1 MPISPLLAYLIV
13 DSREYGK
20 IKEFVEKLTSGGANE
35 QIILD
40 LIENPM
46 LGGETNAEKRE
57 KEKARATRAAG
68 NRSAIVRADAGSL
81 TLSSSEGLP
90 RPASPVTPPAV
101 SSVTSPHVGAWGGA
115 GALAASGAQV
125 EAEAAKAEAD
135 AKDPKEAAAK
145 AKAGGAPV
153 DPAGGAPVDPAGGAP
168 VDPAGGAPVDPA
180 GGAPVDPAGAAGEE
194 SKENLGEPVDPTKLL
209 GKIAEKLTPED
220 IMNVFIVILTL
231 LNKNR

>member
-153 DPAGGAPVDPAGGAP
+153 DPAG
-168 VDPAGGAPVDPA
+168 
-180 GGAPVDPAGAAGEE
+180 AAGEE